1 SVAELNI
8 CEGGIAGD
16 VKSCRGSPVETMGVA
31 GSARFSLKVMA
42 EGATINV
49 AKKRWEACVRAAR
62 AVCPTGS
69 FRA

>member
-1 SVAELNI
+1 
-8 CEGGIAGD
+8 
-16 VKSCRGSPVETMGVA
+16 MGVA

-69 FRA
+69 FRAVCAGGTTKGDLEFFLTNPW